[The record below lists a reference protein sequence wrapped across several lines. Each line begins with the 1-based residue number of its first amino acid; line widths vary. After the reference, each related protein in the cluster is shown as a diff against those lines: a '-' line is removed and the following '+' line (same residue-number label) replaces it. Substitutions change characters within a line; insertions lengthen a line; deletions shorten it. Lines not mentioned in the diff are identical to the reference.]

1 MTDPPTCVTKCFIF
15 ALFSSV
21 NPSRTD
27 PSEWLVTANFRKQRG
42 MPAVTDITKS
52 MPELCH
58 HRIYGPPEY
67 YIFSRL
73 YLLIS
78 TATILSVI
86 ILFARRIARSCKA
99 AQSVEL
105 QLTATNKNITWT
117 SKPSSAR
124 WISIRHPTYRHTLGS
139 LVPPRQGQGL
149 FENQAKDARISI
161 EKVVYEGSPT
171 GIAPVGLGGAGEGS
185 GRMMSGLPEGEK
197 TASSTPASTSGSRGV
212 STNLSSATFAQSSAP
227 GVQPLSLIGSAPR
240 FPAADEHSR
249 GHVGISRG
257 PSPSSFILAG
267 GSSGGEDAEIAA
279 ETGES
284 MEAHMPTMTYS
295 PFGHHMTDDEHVSY
309 TTSEYRRSGS
319 PVREDPSAYRR
330 NELYFSR
337 PPPPAPLVP
346 PTLASRSLY
355 SLYGT
360 HQAEDEYA
368 VPLQHTSYY
377 GASVPMRTDNTI
389 AGRPIG
395 QESYHEYVPV
405 ANSSKTRGASGRG
418 NNKPASTTNNKAP
431 RSKGSSK
438 KKSHTTTK
446 SMPIPSNF
454 TAASGSHSKR
464 RKTEDMDRQE
474 FFGPSDNNLLTSSS
488 YPSTSPLLPPPPPPN
503 SEYYPPPPFDPAEVM
518 FPGGFVADGGIR
530 MVPTYLDDDEDYS
543 PLHDDDDEDV
553 IIDRDSEQ
561 REDDNPYPRGHYDDH
576 HYHHGHD
583 NATGG
588 PSSVG
593 EDVVAYG
600 EIRNGSSG
608 AAAHHAE
615 EEESSSSGRGGG
627 WRRHTRVYGGGICL
641 ACATVG
647 GRGGVGGYYGAR
659 VRPEDKRR

>member
-1 MTDPPTCVTKCFIF
+1 
-15 ALFSSV
+15 
-21 NPSRTD
+21 
-27 PSEWLVTANFRKQRG
+27 

-52 MPELCH
+52 VPELSH
-58 HRIYGPPEY
+58 HRTYGPTEY

-73 YLLIS
+73 CLLIGG
-78 TATILSVI
+78 AAILPVI
-86 ILFARRIARSCKA
+86 ILVARRIVRSYKA

-105 QLTATNKNITWT
+105 QLTATNKNITSI

-124 WISIRHPTYRHTLGS
+124 STSRRHPTYWHILGS

-149 FENQAKDARISI
+149 FENQAKDARISTG
-161 EKVVYEGSPT
+161 KVVYKRSPT

-197 TASSTPASTSGSRGV
+197 TASNTPASTSRSRGV
-212 STNLSSATFAQSSAP
+212 STNLSASLAQSSAP
-227 GVQPLSLIGSAPR
+227 GVQPLSFIGSAPR

-257 PSPSSFILAG
+257 SPPFSFMLAG

-284 MEAHMPTMTYS
+284 METHMPTTTYS

-319 PVREDPSAYRR
+319 PVREDSSSYRR

-360 HQAEDEYA
+360 HQAEDEHA
-368 VPLQHTSYY
+368 VPSQHTSYY
-377 GASVPMRTDNTI
+377 GAPVPMRADNII
-389 AGRPIG
+389 AGRPTG
-395 QESYHEYVPV
+395 QESYHEYIPV
-405 ANSSKTRGASGRG
+405 TKSSKTRGASGRV
-418 NNKPASTTNNKAP
+418 NNKPASTTNNKAT

-454 TAASGSHSKR
+454 AAASGFHSQR
-464 RKTEDMDRQE
+464 QEPEEDMDRQE

-488 YPSTSPLLPPPPPPN
+488 YPSTSPLLPPPPPQN
-503 SEYYPPPPFDPAEVM
+503 LEYYSPPPFDHTQVM
-518 FPGGFVADGGIR
+518 FPGGFVAEGGIR
-530 MVPTYLDDDEDYS
+530 MVPTCLDDDEDYS
-543 PLHDDDDEDV
+543 PLRDDGDEDV
-553 IIDRDSEQ
+553 ITDRDPEQ
-561 REDDNPYPRGHYDDH
+561 REDDESYPRGR
-576 HYHHGHD
+576 YHHDRD
-583 NATGG
+583 NATRGA
-588 PSSVG
+588 SSVG
-593 EDVVAYG
+593 EDAITDG
-600 EIRNGSSG
+600 EIRISGGG
-608 AAAHHAE
+608 AAAHYAE
-615 EEESSSSGRGGG
+615 EEELSSFGGGGG

-647 GRGGVGGYYGAR
+647 GRGGGGGYYGAR